1 MAARFASI
9 MPTKSY
15 DPPYWVALARLIVAV
30 GVLHVGGVA
39 HAADYVS
46 VGESSAILYDAPSLK
61 AKKLFVVNRYMPF
74 EQVVTLDN
82 WVKVRD
88 RSGALYWVE
97 KRVLSGKRYV
107 FALPPLLDIRAE
119 PDAGA
124 PRLFQVRQQVAL
136 ERLESTGTGW
146 VKVRHQDAE
155 IGYVRSTE
163 VWGD

>member
-1 MAARFASI
+1 MKLRHSPYLASLIAAVVLLCGTTAAS
-9 MPTKSY
+9 
-15 DPPYWVALARLIVAV
+15 AV
-30 GVLHVGGVA
+30 E
-39 HAADYVS
+39 YVS

-74 EQVVTLDN
+74 EQVVALDN

-88 RSGALYWVE
+88 RSGGLYWAE
-97 KRVLSGKRYV
+97 KRALSSKRYV
-107 FALPPLLDIRAE
+107 FALPPLLDVRAE
-119 PDAGA
+119 PDQGA
-124 PRLFQVRQQVAL
+124 ARLFQVRQQVAL

-146 VKVRHQDAE
+146 VKVRHLDGD

>member
-1 MAARFASI
+1 MKPLNLLRMA
-9 MPTKSY
+9 
-15 DPPYWVALARLIVAV
+15 VLLALLSGTGAIR
-30 GVLHVGGVA
+30 
-39 HAADYVS
+39 AADYVS

-74 EQVVTLDN
+74 EQVVVLDN

-97 KRVLSGKRYV
+97 KRVLSSTRYV
-107 FALPPLLDIRAE
+107 FALPPVLDVRAE
-119 PDAGA
+119 PDFGA

-146 VKVRHQDAE
+146 VKVRHQDGDV
-155 IGYVRSTE
+155 GYVRSTE